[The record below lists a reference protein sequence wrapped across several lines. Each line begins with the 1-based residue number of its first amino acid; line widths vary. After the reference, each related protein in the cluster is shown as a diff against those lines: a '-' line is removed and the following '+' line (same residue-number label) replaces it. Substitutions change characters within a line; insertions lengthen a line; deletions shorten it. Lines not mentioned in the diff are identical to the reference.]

1 MIKNR
6 LSAILGEKRI
16 TQKELS
22 EMTGIRPNTIND
34 MYHEM
39 AERVSLD
46 HLSRI
51 CEVLEIELSELLV
64 YKPNKIKRDWE
75 NE

>member
-51 CEVLEIELSELLV
+51 CEVLDIELSELLV
-64 YKPNKIKRDWE
+64 YKPNRIKRDWE